1 MGWLILGV
9 LLWSGAHLMRRLAP
23 GLRARLGEGPGKG
36 VIALASLIGIVLMV
50 IGYGDAAYVPVYQP
64 PAFLRHLNWL
74 LMLLAVILINLQ
86 FSRGVL
92 RTKLRH
98 PMLNAVKTWAIAH
111 LLVRGDLASIILFG
125 GLFAWALANMILIN
139 RQQPEWT
146 RPPRGP
152 WWGDAIYVVISVVV
166 YVVVVYIHG
175 WLGPSPFGGM

>member
-23 GLRARLGEGPGKG
+23 GLRSRLGEQSGKG
-36 VIALASLIGIVLMV
+36 VIAIVSLIGLVLMV
-50 IGYGDAAYVPVYQP
+50 LGYRWAAYVPVYYP
-64 PAFLRHLNWL
+64 PDWLRHLNAL

-98 PMLNAVKTWAIAH
+98 PMLNAVKAWAIAH

-125 GLFAWALANMILIN
+125 GLFVWALVNMILIN
-139 RQQPEWT
+139 RQVPDWT
-146 RPPRGP
+146 PAPRGR
-152 WWGDAIYVVISVVV
+152 WLNDVIYVVLSLLLYI
-166 YVVVVYIHG
+166 VVVYIHG
-175 WLGPSPFGGM
+175 WLGPSPFGGA